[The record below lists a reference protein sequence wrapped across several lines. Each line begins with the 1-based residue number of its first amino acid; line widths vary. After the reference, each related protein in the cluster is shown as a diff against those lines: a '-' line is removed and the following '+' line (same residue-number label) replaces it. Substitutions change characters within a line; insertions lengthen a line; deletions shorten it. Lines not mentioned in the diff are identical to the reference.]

1 MDDRLAEIESRHND
15 TSEENWHQPWDDVEW
30 LIAEVKRLRKVKETL
45 ALDCTSAVTAARS
58 KVH

>member
-45 ALDCTSAVTAARS
+45 ALELGRQMAHR
-58 KVH
+58 